1 MSQSQQPVGQGAGTT
16 RRPFQVFVADD
27 DSEMRGLI
35 AAILRAD
42 GIDVSESP
50 DGITLLEALRE
61 AEDGPPDLL
70 ISDIEMPRGNG
81 LRVLAS
87 VRRSHPTLPVVLIT
101 AFGSPEVH
109 REARLLGAS
118 AVLDKPFGFAALRN
132 LVHEL
137 LRRRVAKG
145 PDV

>member
-1 MSQSQQPVGQGAGTT
+1 MSQSHQPVGQGGGTPG
-16 RRPFQVFVADD
+16 RPLQVFVADD

-42 GIDVSESP
+42 GFDVSESP
-50 DGITLLEALRE
+50 DGVTLLEALRASE
-61 AEDGPPDLL
+61 HGPPDLL
-70 ISDIEMPRGNG
+70 ISDVEMPRASG

-118 AVLDKPFGFAALRN
+118 AVLDKPFGFAVLRD
-132 LVHEL
+132 LVHDL
-137 LRRRVAKG
+137 LCRAKG